1 MDMLDY
7 IISLLPIILSVV
19 SELGIVIGIVIK
31 VSAYFKDTNKIISEL
46 KESPEYTALKNQM
59 EVVLIENAKLK
70 EQMILLLEAF
80 NKFKVFID
88 Y

>member
-31 VSAYFKDTNKIISEL
+31 VSAYFKDTNKVISEL

-70 EQMILLLEAF
+70 EQMTLLLEAV
-80 NKFKVFID
+80 NKIKVSND
-88 Y
+88 

>member
-70 EQMILLLEAF
+70 EQMTLLLEAV
-80 NKFKVFID
+80 NKIKVSND
-88 Y
+88 

>member
-31 VSAYFKDTNKIISEL
+31 VSTYFKDTSKAISEL

-70 EQMILLLEAF
+70 EQMTLLLEAV
-80 NKFKVFID
+80 NKIKVSND
-88 Y
+88 

>member
-19 SELGIVIGIVIK
+19 SELGIVIGIIIK
-31 VSAYFKDTNKIISEL
+31 LSACFKDANKVISEL

-70 EQMILLLEAF
+70 SLSSF
-80 NKFKVFID
+80 
-88 Y
+88 

>member
-31 VSAYFKDTNKIISEL
+31 VSAYFKDTDKVISEL

-70 EQMILLLEAF
+70 EQMTLLLEAV
-80 NKFKVFID
+80 NKIKVSND
-88 Y
+88 

>member
-7 IISLLPIILSVV
+7 IINLLPIILSVV
-19 SELGIVIGIVIK
+19 TELGIVIGIVIK
-31 VSAYFKDTNKIISEL
+31 VSAYFKDTDKVISEL

-70 EQMILLLEAF
+70 EQMTLLLEAV
-80 NKFKVFID
+80 NKIKVSND
-88 Y
+88 

>member
-19 SELGIVIGIVIK
+19 SELGIVIGIIIK
-31 VSAYFKDTNKIISEL
+31 VSAYFKDTDKIISEL

-70 EQMILLLEAF
+70 EQMTLLLEAV
-80 NKFKVFID
+80 NKVKVSND
-88 Y
+88 

>member
-31 VSAYFKDTNKIISEL
+31 VSVYFKDTNKAISEL

-70 EQMILLLEAF
+70 EQMTLLLEAV
-80 NKFKVFID
+80 NKIKVSND
-88 Y
+88 

>member
-31 VSAYFKDTNKIISEL
+31 VSAYFKDTDKIISEL

-70 EQMILLLEAF
+70 EQMTLLLEAV
-80 NKFKVFID
+80 NKIKVSND
-88 Y
+88 

>member
-7 IISLLPIILSVV
+7 IISLLPIILSIVT
-19 SELGIVIGIVIK
+19 ELGMVIGIVIK
-31 VSAYFKDTNKIISEL
+31 VSAYFKDTDKIISEL

-70 EQMILLLEAF
+70 EQMTLLLEAV
-80 NKFKVFID
+80 NKIKVSND
-88 Y
+88 

>member
-7 IISLLPIILSVV
+7 IISLLPIILSIVT
-19 SELGIVIGIVIK
+19 ELGMVIWIVIK
-31 VSAYFKDTNKIISEL
+31 VSAYFKDTDKIISEL

-70 EQMILLLEAF
+70 EQMTLLLEAV
-80 NKFKVFID
+80 NKIKVSND
-88 Y
+88 

>member
-31 VSAYFKDTNKIISEL
+31 VSTYFKDTDKIISEL

-70 EQMILLLEAF
+70 EQMTLLLEAV
-80 NKFKVFID
+80 NKIKVSND
-88 Y
+88 

>member
-7 IISLLPIILSVV
+7 IISLLPIILSIVT
-19 SELGIVIGIVIK
+19 ELGMVIGIVIK
-31 VSAYFKDTNKIISEL
+31 VSAYFKDTDKIISEL

-70 EQMILLLEAF
+70 EQMTLLLEAV
-80 NKFKVFID
+80 NKIKVSTD
-88 Y
+88 

>member
-19 SELGIVIGIVIK
+19 SELGIVIGIIIK
-31 VSAYFKDTNKIISEL
+31 VSAYFKDTDKIISEL

-70 EQMILLLEAF
+70 EQMTLLLEAV
-80 NKFKVFID
+80 NKIKVSND
-88 Y
+88 